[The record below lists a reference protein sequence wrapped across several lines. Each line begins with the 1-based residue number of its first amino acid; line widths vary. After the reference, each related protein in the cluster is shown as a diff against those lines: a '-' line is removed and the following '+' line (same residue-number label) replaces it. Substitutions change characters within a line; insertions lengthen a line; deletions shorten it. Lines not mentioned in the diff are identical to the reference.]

1 MKISEDVKAS
11 IEKADIIYVSTSG
24 KEGIPHL
31 AAGEKIVIPQSGH
44 IRLEAWFCVK
54 TVENLTIN
62 PHIAIATVDP
72 ITKEGYQLIGKVEKI
87 DDKRMMDG
95 FVPDLEEKWAG
106 LSTTEYTLYVEVS
119 EVLKFNTGVH
129 SDLPLSDL

>member
-11 IEKADIIYVSTSG
+11 IEKAGIIYVSTSG

-31 AAGEKIVIPQSGH
+31 AAGEKIVIPESGH

-54 TVENLTIN
+54 TVENLMNN
-62 PHIAIATVDP
+62 PHIAIATIDP
-72 ITKEGYQLIGKVEKI
+72 ATKEGYQLTGRIEKI
-87 DDKRMMDG
+87 EDKKMMNG
-95 FVPDLEEKWAG
+95 FAPDLEEKWAG

-129 SDLPLSDL
+129 SDLPLSDF

>member
-1 MKISEDVKAS
+1 MKISEDEKKS
-11 IEKADIIYVSTSG
+11 IEKANILYVSTSS

-31 AAGEKIVIPQSGH
+31 AAGEKIVIPESGH
-44 IRLEAWFCVK
+44 IKLEAWFCVK
-54 TVENLTIN
+54 TVENLMNN
-62 PHIAIATVDP
+62 PHIAIVTVDP
-72 ITKEGYQLIGKVEKI
+72 ATKEGYQFIGKVEKI
-87 DDKRMMDG
+87 EDKRMMDG

-129 SDLPLSDL
+129 SDLPLSEF